1 LNPLQR
7 RLTDSDIERIFEA
20 IEFIRQFDQDNGS
33 HEISISVLASL
44 LYVGS
49 RNSSHKQA
57 LEEDLDMTR
66 SSSSRNTDILSKW
79 HRIILPSGKRK
90 PGLGLIKKELDGSD
104 RRRST
109 LTLTEKGEKLMEQ
122 VKQILFG
129 TEGTPQRKVKQKLD
143 DKTNENSE
151 KERLEKRLEIFA
163 LSMPGAADKN
173 QENLLNSGI
182 ADELERLALM
192 KVKGL
197 LSDEEFAAAKE
208 KFLR

>member
-1 LNPLQR
+1 
-7 RLTDSDIERIFEA
+7 
-20 IEFIRQFDQDNGS
+20 
-33 HEISISVLASL
+33 
-44 LYVGS
+44 
-49 RNSSHKQA
+49 
-57 LEEDLDMTR
+57 
-66 SSSSRNTDILSKW
+66 
-79 HRIILPSGKRK
+79 
-90 PGLGLIKKELDGSD
+90 
-104 RRRST
+104 
-109 LTLTEKGEKLMEQ
+109 MEQ